1 MPEKNLVQA
10 FQASQV
16 EISGFNPEK
25 GTTAYFSRSVKLR
38 SSFAQSQA
46 NLPPAKGEPEFL
58 SREISRH
65 IMFKELQYQFL
76 PIR

>member
-10 FQASQV
+10 FPQV

-38 SSFAQSQA
+38 SSFARSQA
-46 NLPPAKGEPEFL
+46 SLPNKGEPGFF
-58 SREISRH
+58 SAREISRH

>member
-10 FQASQV
+10 FPQV

-38 SSFAQSQA
+38 SSFARPQA
-46 NLPPAKGEPEFL
+46 NLPNKGEPEFF

-76 PIR
+76 PLR